1 MKLLK
6 RAAVGILAGLIGLS
20 AMGLFASA
28 YSYDNNYYFS
38 FTVGDHQKWGYIG
51 SSQYRGTKYVET
63 PWKVN
68 FMTSSEGTGTIMQF
82 FLLNNSWIDYR
93 KYSDYKDVKQGT
105 GDKYFHAYDEANQK
119 DVRIGARNNNYVPNS
134 YTVSGYWDEETA
146 KHDFDDY
153 N

>member
-51 SSQYRGTKYVET
+51 SSQYRGTRYVET
-63 PWKVN
+63 PWMVN
-68 FMTSSEGTGTIMQF
+68 FTSSSEGAGTVMEF
-82 FLLNNSWIDYR
+82 FLLNNDWFRYEKR
-93 KYSDYKDVKQGT
+93 SDYKRVQQGS
-105 GDKYFHAYDEANQK
+105 GKKYFHAYDSANQS
-119 DVRIGARNNNYVPNS
+119 DVRIGARNNNNVAYS

-146 KHDFDDY
+146 KHAFDD
-153 N
+153 